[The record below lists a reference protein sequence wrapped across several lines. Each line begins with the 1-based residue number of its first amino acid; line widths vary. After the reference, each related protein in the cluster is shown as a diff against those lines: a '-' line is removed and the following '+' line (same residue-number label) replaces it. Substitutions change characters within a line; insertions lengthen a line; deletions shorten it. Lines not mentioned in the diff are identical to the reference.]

1 MGGAIAV
8 HTASSNLIPS
18 LVGIIVID
26 VVEGTHFCIV
36 LKNKI
41 YLPPANEVAKVMFS
55 QVSVCPQGGSLSRGV
70 SVRGEVSVQG
80 GLCFRGVCPGGSL
93 SGGLCHRD
101 PPPHYS
107 NVRVVRILWECILVS
122 LEPHVYFD
130 GSGNIFHFPMYVP
143 PVGALT
149 VAQFLSYDCLK
160 QSATC
165 VPFRMYVE
173 TTVRKFERSNGEGL
187 SR

>member
-1 MGGAIAV
+1 M
-8 HTASSNLIPS
+8 
-18 LVGIIVID
+18 
-26 VVEGTHFCIV
+26 
-36 LKNKI
+36 
-41 YLPPANEVAKVMFS
+41 
-55 QVSVCPQGGSLSRGV
+55 
-70 SVRGEVSVQG
+70 
-80 GLCFRGVCPGGSL
+80 
-93 SGGLCHRD
+93 
-101 PPPHYS
+101 
-107 NVRVVRILWECILVS
+107 RVVRILWECILVS

-130 GSGNIFHFPMYVP
+130 GSGNIFHF

-173 TTVRKFERSNGEGL
+173 TTVLKFERSNGEGL

>member
-41 YLPPANEVAKVMFS
+41 YLPLANEVCEGYVFTG
-55 QVSVCPQGGSLSRGV
+55 VCLSTGWI
-70 SVRGEVSVQG
+70 SVQG

-101 PPPHYS
+101 PPPHYG